1 MANEILEEAPNRSPE
16 QPGEAMQSRR
26 GDVGRPTRP
35 RGPAREIAVAVTL
48 KLVALGVIYAL
59 FFSPSQ
65 RPAVDAERVRETV
78 IGPVST
84 APSSVPQSTSPQTPS
99 DEVRP

>member
-1 MANEILEEAPNRSPE
+1 
-16 QPGEAMQSRR
+16 
-26 GDVGRPTRP
+26 
-35 RGPAREIAVAVTL
+35 VAVTL

-65 RPAVDAERVRETV
+65 RPTIDAERVRETL
-78 IGPVST
+78 IGPASSGST
-84 APSSVPQSTSPQTPS
+84 SVPPSASSQFTS

>member
-1 MANEILEEAPNRSPE
+1 
-16 QPGEAMQSRR
+16 MQSRR
-26 GDVGRPTRP
+26 GDAGRPTRP

-65 RPAVDAERVRETV
+65 RPTIDAERVRETV
-78 IGPVST
+78 IGPASAGT
-84 APSSVPQSTSPQTPS
+84 GSAPSSISLPTPS

>member
-1 MANEILEEAPNRSPE
+1 
-16 QPGEAMQSRR
+16 MQSRR
-26 GDVGRPTRP
+26 GDAGRPTRP
-35 RGPAREIAVAVTL
+35 RGPAREIVVAVTL

-65 RPAVDAERVRETV
+65 RPTIDAERVRETV
-78 IGPVST
+78 IGPAS
-84 APSSVPQSTSPQTPS
+84 AGSSSLPQPSSPETAS

>member
-1 MANEILEEAPNRSPE
+1 
-16 QPGEAMQSRR
+16 MQSRR
-26 GDVGRPTRP
+26 GDAGRPIRP
-35 RGPAREIAVAVTL
+35 RGPAREIVVAVTL

-65 RPAVDAERVRETV
+65 RPTVDAERVRETV
-78 IGPVST
+78 IGPAAAGA
-84 APSSVPQSTSPQTPS
+84 APASSSHSPQTPS